1 MESKFVNYKVKILIF
16 SVKKLVALVLTS
28 IGNEYESH
36 NVSSWKQTDLS
47 QHNSTL
53 RIRSPKTV

>member
-36 NVSSWKQTDLS
+36 NVSSWKQTDLR